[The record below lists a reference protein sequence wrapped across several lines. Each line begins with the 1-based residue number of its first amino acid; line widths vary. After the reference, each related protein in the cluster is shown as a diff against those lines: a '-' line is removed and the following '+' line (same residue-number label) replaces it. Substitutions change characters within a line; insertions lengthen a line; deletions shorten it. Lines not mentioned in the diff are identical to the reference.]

1 VVLVAIAAFALT
13 RGGGDP
19 ATGAGRSHQPAASSP
34 PSASAPPSSASP
46 AVTSGPAPT
55 TPQQAASAVVGLAD
69 SLEVNGAIDSG
80 LAKEIRDGVGKAM
93 DHADEPD
100 EINGI
105 IHDLQNKISEAVGK
119 GTATSDAAAQL
130 NTSLGTLSAL
140 LLQGNGDNGSGNGN
154 ANGQD

>member
-1 VVLVAIAAFALT
+1 MI
-13 RGGGDP
+13 
-19 ATGAGRSHQPAASSP
+19 S
-34 PSASAPPSSASP
+34 
-46 AVTSGPAPT
+46 
-55 TPQQAASAVVGLAD
+55 LAD